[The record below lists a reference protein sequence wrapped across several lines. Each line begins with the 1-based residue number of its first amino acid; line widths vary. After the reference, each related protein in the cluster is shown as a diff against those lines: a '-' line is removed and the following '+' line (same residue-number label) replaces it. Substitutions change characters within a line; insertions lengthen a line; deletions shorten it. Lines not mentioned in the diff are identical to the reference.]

1 MEARATRRKFLESSR
16 ARLSENLAD
25 LNHRF
30 EIEVRRL
37 REEIL
42 AARALRGE
50 VREASLANNEGG
62 QASRAAQ
69 AAADLQQQQNEEVKR
84 LVGEAVRV
92 SPKGRRVRDLMAQIE
107 QAEQRITAIDSEL
120 GVLEG

>member
-1 MEARATRRKFLESSR
+1 MG
-16 ARLSENLAD
+16 NP
-25 LNHRF
+25 
-30 EIEVRRL
+30 
-37 REEIL
+37 
-42 AARALRGE
+42 G
-50 VREASLANNEGG
+50 
-62 QASRAAQ
+62 
-69 AAADLQQQQNEEVKR
+69 QQQENEEVKR